1 MLVYSGCCI
10 CASMCYEWCI
20 NLYMLHIILQEVI
33 VVAAYAHQCAMSGVT
48 IYICYISFC
57 RR

>member
-1 MLVYSGCCI
+1 MLVYSGSCI

-33 VVAAYAHQCAMSGVT
+33 VSACVQWLLHMRINVL
-48 IYICYISFC
+48 
-57 RR
+57 